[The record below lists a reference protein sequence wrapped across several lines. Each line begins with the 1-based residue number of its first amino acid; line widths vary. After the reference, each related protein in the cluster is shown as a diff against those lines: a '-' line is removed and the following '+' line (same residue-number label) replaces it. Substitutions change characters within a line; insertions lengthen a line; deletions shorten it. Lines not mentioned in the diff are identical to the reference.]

1 MAMKETVGSLRA
13 YFILSGLVSGAL
25 NVVALQHAE
34 PAPAKLLAIVGLG
47 FAVAYVYAGARLG
60 PLIAGAPA
68 RVLWL
73 LIAGGLFL
81 AILFGVGLLYGAALA
96 ALPKII
102 LGLLVT
108 WYLFVNVRRLAA
120 ESRAA
125 SVAPARP

>member
-1 MAMKETVGSLRA
+1 MKETVGSLRA
-13 YFILSGLVSGAL
+13 YFILAGLGSGAL

-34 PAPAKLLAIVGLG
+34 PAPAKMIAIVGIA
-47 FAVAYVYAGARLG
+47 FAIAYVYAGVRLRS
-60 PLIAGAPA
+60 LIATTPE

-81 AILFGVGLLYGAALA
+81 ALLFGIGLLYGAALA

-102 LGLLVT
+102 LGLLIT
-108 WYLFVNVRRLAA
+108 WYLFANVRRLAA

-125 SVAPARP
+125 AVAPVHP